1 MQKTR
6 GWFLSILLYV
16 VFAIYLLFLA
26 VILFRSYTEIPVW
39 NLYPLRTIVEYVS
52 GFDYVTGRS
61 HGMLEN
67 APLANL
73 LGNVAIFL
81 PLGVYVALFRKNG
94 SLWKTTAVVA
104 AVSLALELLQVAT
117 RTGSGDVDDMLLNA
131 LGGLLGALLYRGI
144 CHICGGTDKARTAVT
159 LLAPLGGIVCFVA
172 LNLISRFP

>member
-26 VILFRSYTEIPVW
+26 VILFRSYTGIPVW

-67 APLANL
+67 AALANL

-144 CHICGGTDKARTAVT
+144 CRICGGTDKARTAVT

-172 LNLISRFP
+172 LNLIGRFP

>member
-6 GWFLSILLYV
+6 GWFLSILLYA
-16 VFAIYLLFLA
+16 VFAIYLFLLA
-26 VILFRSYTEIPVW
+26 VILFRSYTGIPVW
-39 NLYPLRTIVEYVS
+39 NLYPLRTILEFIT
-52 GFDYVTGRS
+52 GFDYVTGSS

-67 APLANL
+67 AALANL
-73 LGNVAIFL
+73 LGNVAIFV

-94 SLWKTTAVVA
+94 SLWKTTLTA
-104 AVSLALELLQVAT
+104 AATSLAFELVQVAT
-117 RTGSGDVDDMLLNA
+117 RTGSGDVDDVLLNA

-172 LNLISRFP
+172 LNLIGRFP